1 MNALKIDQEDRSE
14 ASRRVINI
22 PRYSRASCCRAL
34 KRDRHGFRN
43 WTRMLSY
50 GRILNDY
57 RNRLFE
63 GRFHLAGR

>member
-50 GRILNDY
+50 GRILND
-57 RNRLFE
+57 
-63 GRFHLAGR
+63 